1 MLDYI
6 ADEVRR
12 IDDLVRSFLDFA
24 RIAPPH
30 CRPMDLRE
38 LALRL
43 VEGMR
48 PEAERLKIALNVSC
62 DDDGPFTLSGD
73 ADQIHQAVLNLIVNA
88 FDALPD
94 GGTIAVSLKRQTG
107 QLVLSVSDNGPGLS
121 PDLVERAFDPFVT
134 GKARGSGLGLA
145 KVASVME
152 GHGGQARYRA
162 AMPQGACFEL
172 SFPELV
178 S

>member
-24 RIAPPH
+24 RLSPPR
-30 CRPMDLRE
+30 CRPMVLEDL
-38 LALRL
+38 LRRIMQ
-43 VEGMR
+43 GMA
-48 PEAERLKIALNVSC
+48 PEAERLKIHMTAAISE
-62 DDDGPFTLSGD
+62 GSFPISGD
-73 ADQIHQAVLNLIVNA
+73 ADQIHQAVLNLLLNA

-94 GGTIAVSLKRQTG
+94 GGDIVLGLERQDGLIT
-107 QLVLSVSDNGPGLS
+107 LRVEDNGPGLP

-152 GHGGQARYRA
+152 GHGGRALYRA
-162 AMPQGACFEL
+162 REPRGACFEMI
-172 SFPELV
+172 FPELV